1 MAIIIHNQALYQ
13 SLANRVI
20 AYQQQR
26 QKMDKIEKIKKKKK
40 EEAYISLRCISD
52 WNQLKRVL
60 FFHDNNYHS
69 ILIVA

>member
-1 MAIIIHNQALYQ
+1 MAIIIHNQALDQ

-40 EEAYISLRCISD
+40 KRIYRCVVYLTGIS
-52 WNQLKRVL
+52 
-60 FFHDNNYHS
+60 
-69 ILIVA
+69 

>member
-1 MAIIIHNQALYQ
+1 MAIIIHNQALDQ

-26 QKMDKIEKIKKKKK
+26 QKMDKIEKMKKKK
-40 EEAYISLRCISD
+40 EAYISLRCISD
-52 WNQLKRVL
+52 WNQLKTC
-60 FFHDNNYHS
+60 FFFFYDNNYRS

>member
-1 MAIIIHNQALYQ
+1 MAIIIHNQALDQ

-40 EEAYISLRCISD
+40 EAYISLRCISD
-52 WNQLKRVL
+52 WNQLKTC
-60 FFHDNNYHS
+60 FFS
-69 ILIVA
+69 MIIVQY